1 MSAFDLAG
9 HSPEFLALLA
19 LALALSGL
27 IAGTIGGLLG
37 VGGGIVLVPVLY
49 QAFEMLGVPDA
60 VRMELSV
67 ATSLATIIPTSLRSL
82 ASHNKRDAVDWSL
95 LKSWAPGIFIG
106 AALGTIVA
114 AFIGGDGLRMVFVAI
129 ALLLAL
135 YMALAPD
142 TVRLADA
149 LPGGVAAQMIAAI
162 IGGLSVLMGIGGGT
176 FAVSLQTLYGTPIH
190 RAVATASGFGF
201 IIAIPGTIGFVLLGW
216 GAAGLPPL
224 SLGFVSL
231 AGFLLITPA
240 TVLAAPWGAR
250 LAHAI
255 PRRALRLLFAGFLMA
270 SGLRILFGLLT

>member
-1 MSAFDLAG
+1 MSGFDLAG
-9 HSPEFLALLA
+9 HSTEFLALLA

-49 QAFEMLGVPDA
+49 QAFEMLGVPEA

-82 ASHNKRDAVDWSL
+82 ASHNRRGAVDWAL
-95 LKSWAPGIFIG
+95 LKSWAPGIFVG
-106 AALGTIVA
+106 AAVGALVA
-114 AFIGGDGLRMVFVAI
+114 AFIGGDGLRIVFVVM

-135 YMALAPD
+135 YMALAAD
-142 TVRLADA
+142 TLKIAEKM
-149 LPGGVAAQMIAAI
+149 PGGVAAQAMAGI
-162 IGGLSVLMGIGGGT
+162 IGALSVLMGIGGGT

-201 IIAIPGTIGFVLLGW
+201 IIAIPGALGFVMAGW
-216 GAAGLPPL
+216 GAEGLPPL
-224 SLGFVSL
+224 PLGYVSL
-231 AGFLLITPA
+231 VGFLLITPA

-250 LAHAI
+250 LAHAL
-255 PRRALRLLFAGFLMA
+255 PRKSLRLAFAFFLA
-270 SGLRILFGLLT
+270 VSALRILYGLMD